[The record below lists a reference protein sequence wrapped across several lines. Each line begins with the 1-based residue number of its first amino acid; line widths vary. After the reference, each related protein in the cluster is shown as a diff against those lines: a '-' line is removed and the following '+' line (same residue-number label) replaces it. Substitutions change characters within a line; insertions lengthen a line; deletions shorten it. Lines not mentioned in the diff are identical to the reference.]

1 MFQLK
6 DVVYE
11 VKLVARRRIKL
22 LIIIPILFLGISIA
36 ATYMIEP
43 RYMSSTSILV
53 QKDETLNPLIMYEMA
68 VNSVSEDRLQ
78 SFNEIIYSRTAMEML
93 IDSLGLE
100 ANISSQNEKQI
111 LIEKLKSNIETH
123 LRASDSFQI
132 SYYDTEAVRARDAV
146 QFLASHFIKT
156 RLELENKRNNE
167 TVNFFSDKLVEM
179 EKVVEQQR
187 EMAENVQT
195 DRLRT
200 QPVQTEALQ
209 ERLQAIQTEMDD
221 IDWYIYENEQKLNI
235 IKKFQATEGATSDI
249 QLLYELPLSGLQYG
263 EELATLMNEHDQLSQ
278 QFTES
283 YPRLQSLSRQISQ
296 VVDRISPIVER
307 NIEALKIQKNE
318 LSRQRLGLLNDM
330 EKSFVATQRAT
341 TQQSDFSIYE
351 GLLADIKVKL
361 EQAKMTRDIGERAA
375 EQFVVLDAPYIPE
388 QPSKPDKKLIVA
400 VGLFLGVVFGVAM
413 TALAEVMDT
422 TIRREEDLPYN
433 KPIVAYLTHGPV

>member
-11 VKLVARRRIKL
+11 VKVVARRRIKL

-53 QKDETLNPLIMYEMA
+53 QKDETLNPLVMYEMA
-68 VNSVSEDRLQ
+68 VNTVSEDRLQ
-78 SFNEIIYSRTAMEML
+78 SFNEIVYSRTAMEML

-100 ANISSQNEKQI
+100 ANINSQNQKQV
-111 LIEKLKSNIETH
+111 LIEKLKSNIETS
-123 LRASDSFQI
+123 LKASDSFQI
-132 SYYDTEAVRARDAV
+132 IYYDTDPVRARDAV
-146 QFLASHFIKT
+146 QYLASHFIKT
-156 RLELENKRNNE
+156 RLELENNE

-179 EKVVEQQR
+179 ENVVEQQR

-209 ERLQAIQTEMDD
+209 ERLQAIQTEIDD

-235 IKKFQATEGATSDI
+235 IKKFQATEGTASDI

-263 EELATLMNEHDQLSQ
+263 DELAALMNEHDQLSQ

-307 NIEALKIQKNE
+307 NIEALKVQKNE

-400 VGLFLGVVFGVAM
+400 AGLFLGIVFGVAM

-422 TIRREEDLPYN
+422 TIRTEEDLPYN